1 MIRPFP
7 SSALRIAA
15 VPAAIRKSSMHAATL
30 AVLALLAACRTAP
43 APEGIATARASV
55 KVEGAADQPD
65 GGGTEAGLFNQ
76 ISSQDSKYEGF
87 GAGKYPSGASGT
99 VQSQFYARAEA
110 RRAALRDLAKNILKA
125 GADGKSPV
133 KAYFG
138 DSPDRMKQL
147 EQTLESRAQVEFRT
161 REGIEVA
168 RARIRGREL
177 LGGPAAERTP
187 ADSGSSRGATPR
199 DLPAR
204 RKHAL
209 SLATQV
215 VRGFLLEDLKAYAPG
230 SGFLGTSAR
239 PSAKFT
245 EALRKDLDTIEPSSV
260 EFTDEGDCI
269 VEMQY
274 DRGRLADLK
283 Y

>member
-1 MIRPFP
+1 M
-7 SSALRIAA
+7 
-15 VPAAIRKSSMHAATL
+15 
-30 AVLALLAACRTAP
+30 
-43 APEGIATARASV
+43 
-55 KVEGAADQPD
+55 KVEGAAEQSA

-76 ISSQDSKYEGF
+76 ISAQDSKYEGF

-110 RRAALRDLAKNILKA
+110 RRAALRDLAKNILKP
-125 GADGKSPV
+125 GEDGKSPV

-147 EQTLESRAQVEFRT
+147 EQTLETRAQVEFRK
-161 REGIEVA
+161 RDGIEVA
-168 RARIRGREL
+168 RARIQGRDL
-177 LGGPAAERTP
+177 LGGPAEEKNPAEP
-187 ADSGSSRGATPR
+187 GGASGAAPR

-204 RKHAL
+204 REHAL

-215 VRGFLLEDLKAYAPG
+215 VRGFLLEDLLAYAPP

-245 EALRKDLDTIEPSSV
+245 EALRRDLETVEPSSV
-260 EFTDEGDCI
+260 EFTDAGDCV